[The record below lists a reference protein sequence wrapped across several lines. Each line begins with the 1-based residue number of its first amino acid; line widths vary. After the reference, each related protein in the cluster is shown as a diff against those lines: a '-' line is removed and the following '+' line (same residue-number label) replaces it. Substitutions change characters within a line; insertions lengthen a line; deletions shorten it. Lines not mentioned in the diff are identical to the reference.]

1 MHRTWRLKPASDAS
15 PTGPPD
21 ISKRGLCL
29 LQIEFLVRYP
39 ASECIVT
46 TPSLDHMDYVMDM
59 FPKTLFH
66 VFCAALQDPPMPNV
80 IRHGAAFDKKMAADW
95 RERGGAPFN
104 IIFTGEGML
113 SQMALHITACPAA
126 ALHMIT
132 APPEQYLE
140 GELVYPL
147 YCPTESCVSAMVP
160 DQKGGGFRAQ
170 QCSQEDYFRALREF
184 RGCWQ
189 HQEYSMAVEEAVF
202 SEYSK
207 FHCEGSA
214 TAALL
219 TLVLKAGL
227 PSATDMLRFNP

>member
-1 MHRTWRLKPASDAS
+1 MRRTWRLHPAADAS

-29 LQIEFLVRYP
+29 LQIEFLVKYP

-46 TPSLDHMDYVMDM
+46 TPMLEHMDYVMDM

-66 VFCAALQDPPMPNV
+66 VFSAELQDPPMPNV
-80 IRHGAAFDKKMAADW
+80 IRHGAAFDRSMAERW

-104 IIFTGEGML
+104 IMFTGEGML
-113 SQMALHITACPAA
+113 SQMALHVTACPAA

-132 APPEQYLE
+132 APPDHYLE

-147 YCPTESCVSAMVP
+147 YCPLESCVCAMVP
-160 DQKGGGFRAQ
+160 DQKGVGFRAQ
-170 QCSQEDYFRALREF
+170 QFSQEDYYRSLREF
-184 RGCWQ
+184 RGGWQ
-189 HQEYSMAVEEAVF
+189 QQEYSMAVEEEIFA
-202 SEYSK
+202 EYAK
-207 FHCEGSA
+207 FHCSRSD

-227 PSATDMLRFNP
+227 PSASDVVRFNP